1 MGYAIE
7 VTVYR
12 TGRSTD
18 YQGAEA
24 PPKRVYPLRKIDTTA
39 DAIDQ
44 FWKMAQGYAPVCT
57 DGSGVAWV
65 KDDTLTSEMRD
76 WCAETAHQIEREA
89 KLAAAPRP
97 KPRAGIGSRG
107 LNRTKADIEAMVV
120 RVLARY
126 PDAGVNQIVV
136 MTGLQ
141 RPSVI
146 KSEAWQMAEMGRKVK
161 HG

>member
-1 MGYAIE
+1 MS
-7 VTVYR
+7 VYR

-18 YQGAEA
+18 YHGAEA
-24 PPKRVYPLRKIDTTA
+24 PAKRVYQPRKPNITG

-44 FWKMAQGYAPVCT
+44 FQRMARGLVPMCS

-65 KDDTLTSEMRD
+65 ADSTLTPELRE
-76 WCAETAHQIEREA
+76 WCAETARQIEREA
-89 KLAAAPRP
+89 ELAKRPRP
-97 KPRAGIGSRG
+97 KQGQGIGSRRT
-107 LNRTKADIEAMVV
+107 NHTKASIEAAVA

-126 PDAGVNQIVV
+126 PDARVNQIVV

-146 KSEAWQMAEMGRKVK
+146 KSEAWAMAEMGRKVK
-161 HG
+161 A

>member
-1 MGYAIE
+1 MTA
-7 VTVYR
+7 YR

-44 FWKMAQGYAPVCT
+44 FERMAQGMAPRLGE
-57 DGSGVAWV
+57 GSVIVWV
-65 KDDTLTSEMRD
+65 RDDTLTPELRA
-76 WCAETAHQIEREA
+76 WCAETAAEIKREA
-89 KLAAAPRP
+89 QLAAAPRP

>member
-1 MGYAIE
+1 M
-7 VTVYR
+7 TVYR

-24 PPKRVYPLRKIDTTA
+24 PPKRMYPLRKIDTTA
-39 DAIDQ
+39 DAINQ
-44 FWKMAQGYAPVCT
+44 FWRMAQGYAPVCT

-65 KDDTLTSEMRD
+65 KDSTLTPEMRE
-76 WCAETAHQIEREA
+76 WCAQTARQIEREA
-89 KLAAAPRP
+89 KLAARPRP
-97 KPRAGIGSRG
+97 KPRQGIGSRG
-107 LNRTKADIEAMVV
+107 LNRTKADIEAAVA

-146 KSEAWQMAEMGRKVK
+146 ASEAWNCALMGRTVK
-161 HG
+161 A

>member
-1 MGYAIE
+1 M
-7 VTVYR
+7 TVYR

-44 FWKMAQGYAPVCT
+44 FERMAQGLAPRLGE
-57 DGSGVAWV
+57 GSVIVWV
-65 KDDTLTSEMRD
+65 RDDTLTPELRA
-76 WCAETAHQIEREA
+76 WCAETATEIKREA
-89 KLAAAPRP
+89 QLAAAPRP

-107 LNRTKADIEAMVV
+107 LNRTKADIEAMVA
-120 RVLARY
+120 RVLGRY

>member
-1 MGYAIE
+1 MTIYK
-7 VTVYR
+7 

-44 FWKMAQGYAPVCT
+44 FERMAKGYVPVCT
-57 DGSGVAWV
+57 GGSGVAWV
-65 KDDTLTSEMRD
+65 KDDTLTSELRD
-76 WCAETAHQIEREA
+76 WCAETANQIEREA
-89 KLAAAPRP
+89 KLAARPRS
-97 KPRAGIGSRG
+97 KPQAGIGSRG
-107 LNRTKADIEAMVV
+107 LNRTKADIEAAVA
-120 RVLARY
+120 RVLGRY

-146 KSEAWQMAEMGRKVK
+146 KSEAWNCAQMGRKVK
-161 HG
+161 A

>member
-1 MGYAIE
+1 M
-7 VTVYR
+7 TVYR

-44 FWKMAQGYAPVCT
+44 FERMAQGMAPRLGE
-57 DGSGVAWV
+57 GSVIVWMR
-65 KDDTLTSEMRD
+65 DDTLTPELRA
-76 WCAETAHQIEREA
+76 WCAETAAEIKREA
-89 KLAAAPRP
+89 KLAAMPRP

-107 LNRTKADIEAMVV
+107 LNRTKADIEAMVA
-120 RVLARY
+120 RVLGRY

>member
-1 MGYAIE
+1 M
-7 VTVYR
+7 TVYK
-12 TGRSTD
+12 TGRSSD
-18 YQGAEA
+18 YIVAPAEK
-24 PPKRVYPLRKIDTTA
+24 PSKPKTRPLNYTA
-39 DAIDQ
+39 DAIAQ
-44 FWKMAQGYAPVCT
+44 FERMGRGYVPRCSE
-57 DGSGVAWV
+57 GSAIVWV
-65 KDDTLTSEMRD
+65 KDDTLTPELRA
-76 WCAETAHQIEREA
+76 WCAETAAEIKREA
-89 KLAAAPRP
+89 QLAAAPRP

-146 KSEAWQMAEMGRKVK
+146 KSEAWNCAQMGRKVK
-161 HG
+161 A

>member
-1 MGYAIE
+1 M
-7 VTVYR
+7 TVYH

-18 YQGAEA
+18 YIVGPEEKQSKAK
-24 PPKRVYPLRKIDTTA
+24 PRPLNHTA

-44 FWKMAQGYAPVCT
+44 FERMAKGLAPVCS
-57 DGSGVAWV
+57 DGAAIVWV
-65 KDDTLTSEMRD
+65 QDSTLTPELRA
-76 WCAETAHQIEREA
+76 WCWQTARQIEREA
-89 KLAAAPRP
+89 ELASRPRP
-97 KPRAGIGSRG
+97 KPQQGIGSRG
-107 LNRTKADIEAMVV
+107 LNRTKADIEAMVA

-141 RPSVI
+141 RSSVI
-146 KSEAWQMAEMGRKVK
+146 KSEAWQMAQMGRTVK

>member
-1 MGYAIE
+1 MTTYK
-7 VTVYR
+7 

-24 PPKRVYPLRKIDTTA
+24 PPKRQCPLRSTDVTA
-39 DAIDQ
+39 EAITQ
-44 FWKMAQGYAPVCT
+44 FERMARGLAPVQGE
-57 DGSGVAWV
+57 GSTTVWV
-65 KDDTLTSEMRD
+65 VDSTLTPELRE
-76 WCAETAHQIEREA
+76 WCAETARQIEREA
-89 KLAAAPRP
+89 ELAKRPRP
-97 KPRAGIGSRG
+97 KPKQGIGSRG
-107 LNRTKADIEAMVV
+107 VNRTKADIEAAVA

-146 KSEAWQMAEMGRKVK
+146 ASEAWAMAQMGQKVK
-161 HG
+161 HE